1 MKVLLVNANTDQLP
15 DPVFPLGASFVAAA
29 AEAAGHDV
37 HALDLCFEPDPPAAL
52 KAAIQRVKPGVIAL
66 SLRNL
71 DSSSYP
77 NCRSYVG
84 DYAHLV
90 KAAREVD
97 ATVPLVLG
105 GSAFTVAPKA
115 LLQALGADFGI
126 SGEGERAFPALLN
139 SLESGTPFSLTEGV
153 VVEKVGDATLLR
165 VIPGSFP
172 LDTLPKPARHH
183 FNPAKYYQL
192 GGALNIQS
200 KRGCAFDC
208 LYCSYPLLEGKR
220 VRRRSP
226 VLVVDEWEAVA
237 AETGVRHWFVVDSVF
252 NAPLEHAKEIC
263 REIIRRKLRLD
274 WSAYFN
280 PSLFDEEFALLL
292 RKAGCRSVEFGVDT
306 GSPTMIS
313 TLRKNFTP
321 DQLRIASKQCHDQGL
336 RICHSLL
343 FGGPGE
349 SETSVRETLALMD
362 ETKPTAVIAM
372 AGVRLIPGTDL
383 AVQAVA
389 EGLIDAE
396 DPLLEPHFYI
406 SRSLGDDLIRIIE
419 EHASVRSNWIVPGLG
434 LHENL
439 EVLRDVRRRGVKGQ
453 LWTRISL
460 EP

>member
-1 MKVLLVNANTDQLP
+1 MRVLLVNANTDQLP

-29 AEAAGHDV
+29 AEAAGHEV
-37 HALDLCFEPDPPAAL
+37 VSLDLCFEDDPPMAL
-52 KAAIQRVKPGVIAL
+52 KAAIARVDPGAVAF

-77 NCRSYVG
+77 VGHSYVG
-84 DYAHLV
+84 DYARLIV
-90 KAAREVD
+90 AAREV
-97 ATVPLVLG
+97 TKVPLILG

-115 LLQALGADFGI
+115 LLQAVQADYGI
-126 SGEGERAFPALLN
+126 SGEGEQAFPELLR
-139 SLESGTPFSLTEGV
+139 SLETGSPCAAKPGLLI
-153 VVEKVGDATLLR
+153 EKVGSATLLK
-165 VIPGSFP
+165 VTPGSFS

-183 FNPAKYYQL
+183 FDPAKYYKL

-208 LYCSYPLLEGKR
+208 LYCSYPLLEGKL
-220 VRRRSP
+220 VRKRSP
-226 VLVVDEWEAVA
+226 ALVVDEWEAVA

-252 NAPLEHAKEIC
+252 NVPLEHAKEIC
-263 REIIRRKLRLD
+263 REIIKRKLRLD

-280 PSLFDEEFALLL
+280 PSFFDEELAILL
-292 RKAGCRSVEFGVDT
+292 RKAGCRSVEFGVDA
-306 GSPTMIS
+306 GSPAMID

-321 DQLRIASKQCHDQGL
+321 DQLRTASRYCHEQGL

-362 ETKPTAVIAM
+362 ETNPTAVIAM

-383 AVQAVA
+383 ALQAVN
-389 EGLIDAE
+389 EGVIDAE

-406 SRSLGDDLIRIIE
+406 SNSLGDDLIRLIE
-419 EHASVRSNWIVPGLG
+419 EHAATRSNWIVPGIG
-434 LHENL
+434 LRQNL
-439 EVLRDVRRRGVKGQ
+439 EVLRDVRRRGVRGQ
-453 LWTRISL
+453 LWTSVGL
-460 EP
+460 LPE